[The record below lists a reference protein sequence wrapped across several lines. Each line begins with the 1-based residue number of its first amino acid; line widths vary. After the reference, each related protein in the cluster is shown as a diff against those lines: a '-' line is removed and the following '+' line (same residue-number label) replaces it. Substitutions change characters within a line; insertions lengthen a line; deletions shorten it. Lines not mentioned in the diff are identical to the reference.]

1 MQTTLLL
8 IRHGESTWNREGRVQ
23 GWLDPPLSER
33 GVQQAA
39 LLAERLR
46 AQPIDALYASPLQRA
61 RATAQAIA
69 DLKGL
74 PLSVDDRLREHR
86 LGGIQGLTA
95 DEIASKF
102 PQLHARVGQTDLWVS
117 APDEEPLEE
126 FSERMRLCGAAL
138 AERHAGQTIAV
149 VSHGGSIN
157 RLLMAWLGI
166 DVRRHPVFHL
176 DNASITQVRLQGALV
191 QVMVLND
198 CSHLR
203 ELAAPGDLQTHW

>member
-1 MQTTLLL
+1 LQTTLLL

-33 GVQQAA
+33 GVQQAV

-46 AQPIDALYASPLQRA
+46 EQPIDALYASPLQRA

-69 DLKGL
+69 DLKAL
-74 PLSVDDRLREHR
+74 PLRVDDRLREHR
-86 LGGIQGLTA
+86 LGGIQGLTS

-102 PQLHARVGQTDLWVS
+102 PQLHARVGQTNLWVG

-126 FSERMRLCGAAL
+126 FSERMRLCGSEL

-149 VSHGGSIN
+149 VTHGGSIN

-166 DVRRHPVFHL
+166 AVLRHPVFHL
-176 DNASITQVRLQGALV
+176 DNTSLTRVRLRGALV
-191 QVMVLND
+191 QLMALND

-203 ELAAPGDLQTHW
+203 ELTAPVDLQSHW